1 MMNTELSHKGYKGS
15 CEVSIEDDCLHGHI
29 LDIDDLITYEGS
41 TVRELQS
48 AFASA
53 VDAYLNHCTSIG
65 KEPNKPYSGSFNVR
79 IGPELH
85 KAAVQRARE
94 TGKKLNELV
103 RNAIEV
109 AVAGNVVFP
118 EVHNHVTINH
128 IVRSENQVELSYSAE
143 ESTPWALP
151 QKRSGLHVVKH

>member
-1 MMNTELSHKGYKGS
+1 MNTELSHKGYKGS

-29 LDIDDLITYEGS
+29 LDIDDLITYEGN
-41 TVRELQS
+41 TVKELQS

-53 VDAYLNHCTSIG
+53 VDAYLTHCASIG

-79 IGPELH
+79 TGPELH
-85 KAAVQRARE
+85 KAAVQHARE
-94 TGKKLNELV
+94 KGEKLNEFV
-103 RNAIEV
+103 RNAIE
-109 AVAGNVVFP
+109 AAIIGTAGLA

-143 ESTPWALP
+143 ESTPWAQP
-151 QKRSGLHVVKH
+151 QKRRELRVVKH